1 MKKISI
7 VVPCYNESHGI
18 PAFVQAISELI
29 NSLPSYLFEV
39 IFIDDG
45 STDDSLLR
53 IKQLCS
59 AYVWLNAI
67 SLTRNFGKESALT
80 AGLDFATGD
89 AVVFMDADL
98 QHPPIVVNSFLE
110 KWEQGEYVVVGRR
123 KSRETDSSGYRFFAE
138 LFYRLHN
145 RISDIQLPENV
156 GDFRLID
163 RKVVNQLKKLREN
176 RRFMKGLF
184 AWVGYH
190 PCYVDYIVAARSHG
204 SSTFNKWRSWNFAL
218 EGITSFSTVPLRIWS
233 YLGVVVLILG
243 LAYSFAIV
251 ADALVHGV
259 ATPGYVTLLTAIVV
273 FGGIQLIGIGVLGEY
288 IGRIYME
295 VKGRPSYLIDE
306 VIDHNEAGLRHR
318 SAEAPRIAGG

>member
-1 MKKISI
+1 MFGGRMKKISI
-7 VVPCYNESHGI
+7 VVPCYNESSGI
-18 PAFVQAISELI
+18 ASFVQEISGLVI
-29 NSLPSYLFEV
+29 SLPSYQFEV

-45 STDDSLLR
+45 STDDSLLK
-53 IKQLCS
+53 IKKLCGIHG
-59 AYVWLNAI
+59 WLCAV
-67 SLTRNFGKESALT
+67 SLTRNFGKEAALT

-98 QHPPIVVNSFLE
+98 QHPPIVVKSFLE
-110 KWEQGEYVVVGRR
+110 KWEQGECVVVGRR
-123 KSRETDSSGYRFFAE
+123 KSRQTDSGGYRFFAE
-138 LFYRLHN
+138 HFYRLHN

-163 RKVVNQLKKLREN
+163 RKVVNQLKMLREN

-184 AWVGYH
+184 AWVGYQ
-190 PCYVDYIVAARSHG
+190 PFYVDYIVAARSHG

-233 YLGVVVLILG
+233 YLGVAVLSIG

-251 ADALVHGV
+251 VDALVHGV

-306 VIDHNEAGLRHR
+306 VIGNTVSTIKVPVEGK
-318 SAEAPRIAGG
+318 